1 MKSKS
6 HGAWFLGPK
15 AECQEVWEKFIVYI
29 LRDHIHWR
37 KNYYPSDNVVVSRS
51 AIREN
56 EQWIDSLS
64 DELDKILSDFKVNNP
79 VFSPRYL
86 AHMISEQ
93 SLPSVLGYFAG
104 MLYNANN
111 IDSESSPV
119 AVPMELEACRM
130 ISSMLGYDAERSY
143 SHITS
148 GGTIANI
155 EALWVART
163 IKFVPFMMREFCE
176 KRQFAFKIHTP
187 NGDYV
192 ELVGVDNRT
201 LLALATDEATYMHRN
216 LVRYMVEELGFGAEQ
231 AYAELTAHIT
241 KSEFNVVK
249 VGLTKILRRLDVE
262 PVIFVSPSGHY
273 SLKKAAN
280 LLGYGEVAIRTVDV
294 DASFRINVDKLD
306 KALSN
311 LAENEYVAAVV
322 AISGTTEEGAIDPLH
337 KIVELRDKL
346 SAEQN
351 RSFWLHIDGAWGGY
365 MRSLFCGYD
374 IPKELSL
381 KEQAAICRQKINES
395 TPSLS
400 SEQLWLADPEIYES
414 LLSYSYSDS
423 ITIDPHK
430 QGYTPYSAG
439 VVSFRNAVVTEHIK
453 QDAHYVFRDTV
464 NIDYNAAPEIT
475 NVGSFILEGSK
486 SSAAATACY
495 LAHKSIPLTLQ
506 GHGRLVKS
514 TLQSTT
520 TLQQLMEQH
529 IYDFDG
535 YTLKAAGKYKLE
547 GIEPSGRKFAIIP
560 LHTADSNL
568 LCYVIRPVVL
578 SADGKR
584 WSIDKRVALAEANAL
599 CDRVYQ
605 RMTKNSTE
613 KLSYNSA
620 YEYYAS
626 KSEFFDNMYS
636 YESLKSTFEMLG
648 VSEQEYHRHGLFVF
662 RTTVMNPFYQ
672 MAKDVSERDYLDE
685 FITGLHSNAEAEI
698 QRVAYVEE
706 SR

>member
-1 MKSKS
+1 MKNKS

-51 AIREN
+51 SIREN

-130 ISSMLGYDAERSY
+130 ISSMLGYDPDRSY

-163 IKFVPFMMREFCE
+163 IKFVPFMIRELCE
-176 KRQFAFKIHTP
+176 KRGFEFKIHTP
-187 NGDYV
+187 NGAEV
-192 ELVGVDNRT
+192 LLTQVDNRT
-201 LLALATDEATYMHRN
+201 LLALATDEAIYIHRN
-216 LVRYMVEELGFGAEQ
+216 LVRHMVEELGFGAEQ
-231 AYAELTAHIT
+231 AYSEVTEHIAT
-241 KSEFNVVK
+241 SEFNVVK
-249 VGLTKILRRLDVE
+249 VGLHKILRKLDVE

-280 LLGYGEVAIRTVDV
+280 LLGYGEAAIRTIDV

-306 KALSN
+306 DALSN

-337 KIVELRDKL
+337 KIVELRSKL
-346 SAEQN
+346 SRECN

-365 MRSLFCGYD
+365 MRALFCGYD
-374 IPKELSL
+374 IPQELPL
-381 KEQAAICRQKINES
+381 AEQAQICRQKINES

-400 SEQLWLADPEIYES
+400 NEQLWLSDPEIYES

-430 QGYTPYSAG
+430 QGYIPYSAG
-439 VVSFRNAVVTEHIK
+439 VVTFRNSVVTEHIK

-464 NIDYNAAPEIT
+464 NIDYNAAPDIT

-495 LAHKSIPLTLQ
+495 LAHKSIPLTLE

-514 TLQSTT
+514 TLQSTI
-520 TLQQLMEQH
+520 TLQRLMEKH
-529 IYDFDG
+529 IYNFDS
-535 YTLKAAGKYKLE
+535 YTLKAASKYKLE
-547 GIEPSGRKFAIIP
+547 GIQPSGRHFAIIP

-578 SADGKR
+578 SADGKS
-584 WSIDKRVALAEANAL
+584 WSIDKRVSLAESNAL

-620 YEYYAS
+620 YEYYAT

-636 YESLKSTFEMLG
+636 FASLEPTFKILEI
-648 VSEQEYHRHGLFVF
+648 SEEEYHRHGLFVF

-672 MAKDVSERDYLDE
+672 MAKEVSERDYLDE
-685 FITGLHSNAEAEI
+685 FIIGLHSNAEAEI
-698 QRVAYVEE
+698 QRVEYGA
-706 SR
+706 